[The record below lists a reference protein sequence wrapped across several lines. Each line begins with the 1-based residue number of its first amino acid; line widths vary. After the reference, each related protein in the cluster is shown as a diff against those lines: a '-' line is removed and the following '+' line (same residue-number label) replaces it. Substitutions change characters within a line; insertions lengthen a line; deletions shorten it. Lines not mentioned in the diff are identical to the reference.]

1 MYFWRVFQFF
11 FTWNLLFIHSLQN
24 IPTRKHS
31 HSHKPLFLFK
41 KIYEPKVAPTPTPT
55 LLDIGNA
62 LSSEKLIELA
72 TEKHIVPTFLLQ
84 FYQKIPLSIKSI
96 LHSLYPFDLF
106 VFFSFQLTYKRVLRI
121 LHFGQSFVWRMF
133 ALGTPLPFEQSIL
146 GFFEERNGVLA
157 KLMMFNYITELA
169 CELLCK
175 IGFRTR
181 HDFANLI
188 SRVSYALFAGEV
200 IILAMFTL

>member
-1 MYFWRVFQFF
+1 MFFFRVFQLLLL
-11 FTWNLLFIHSLQN
+11 TWNLYTHSLQN
-24 IPTRKHS
+24 IPIRTHTS
-31 HSHKPLFLFK
+31 SNKPLYLFK
-41 KIYEPKVAPTPTPT
+41 KIYEPKVAPPPPPT

-72 TEKHIVPTFLLQ
+72 TEKHIVPTFLLN

-106 VFFSFQLTYKRVLRI
+106 MFFLFQLTYKRVLRI
-121 LHFGQSFVWRMF
+121 LHFGQSFIWKIF
-133 ALGTPLPFEQSIL
+133 ALGTPLPFQKSIL
-146 GFFEERNGVLA
+146 GFIEERNGVLA
-157 KLMMFNYITELA
+157 KLMMFNYIVELA

-181 HDFANLI
+181 HDLANLI
-188 SRVSYALFAGEV
+188 SRVSYALFAGNTADIH
-200 IILAMFTL
+200 IIS